1 MLTGHHSVVLN
12 AKSRFYDTLQI
23 KFNNSHEDV
32 LFPLDAKVLLTNCL
46 DFPSRVRKAS
56 RNGLAV
62 ANFFSRQSC
71 IANTYYP
78 TMVTSAPL
86 YERYRR
92 PSGGYGCLLSLVFKR
107 AESAVKFYNSVDCCK
122 GPTFGTNFTLV
133 LPYSQLAHAGE
144 LDWAESAGHLA
155 KHIVRISA
163 GIEDKEI
170 LIEKFSRA
178 LQEVDALEMEYAV

>member
-1 MLTGHHSVVLN
+1 MLKGHHSVVLN
-12 AKSRFYDTLQI
+12 AKSRFYDILQTN
-23 KFNNSHEDV
+23 FNNSHEDV

-56 RNGLAV
+56 RNGLAI

-71 IANTYYP
+71 IENVYYP

-92 PSGGYGCLLSLVFKR
+92 PNGGYGCLLSLVFKR

-170 LIEKFSRA
+170 LIAKFSRA
-178 LQEVDALEMEYAV
+178 LQEVEALEME